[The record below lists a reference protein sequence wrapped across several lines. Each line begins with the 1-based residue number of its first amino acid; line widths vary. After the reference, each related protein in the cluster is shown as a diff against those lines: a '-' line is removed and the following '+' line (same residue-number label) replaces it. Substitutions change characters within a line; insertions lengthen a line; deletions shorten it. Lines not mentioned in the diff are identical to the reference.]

1 MQFFYQKGTIT
12 NRFANFRKMKAH
24 KKWILLLL
32 LLASIIAIRYYII
45 DAERVEKGYSHL
57 FFRNFSFGLRS
68 LTGSIPFS
76 IGDILYGLLACWLIF
91 QLVKT
96 VQFGFRKRYSLLL
109 KQWGKQML
117 YRLVMWGGVVYIV
130 FNLFWGINYN
140 RKGIA
145 WQMGLPAVSVYSSDE
160 LKLLNYLLLQ
170 KVNGSKTALLQ
181 FKQAYP
187 SQQEMFSDAA
197 VAYDSLQKTYP
208 FLTYQPVSL
217 KTSMWGWLGNYAS
230 FTGYYN
236 PFTGEAQVN
245 TTVPKFL
252 QPFTSCHEIAHQL
265 GYAKEMEA
273 NFVGY
278 LAAKAS
284 KKPLFGY
291 SAYLDMFL
299 YANRNLYTTDST
311 ASKVFRLSLS
321 KPVQEDLKE
330 WRKFNQTHRGFF
342 EPMITWVYGKF
353 LESNEQP
360 QGILS
365 YDAVTG
371 FLIAYYRKFGEI

>member
-1 MQFFYQKGTIT
+1 
-12 NRFANFRKMKAH
+12 MKTL
-24 KKWILLLL
+24 KKWILPMV
-32 LLASIIAIRYYII
+32 LLASIIVIKCYVN
-45 DAERVEKGYSHL
+45 DAERVEKGYSQQ
-57 FFRNFSFGLRS
+57 FFPSFSLGLRT
-68 LTGSIPFS
+68 LTTAIPFS
-76 IGDILYGLLACWLIF
+76 IGDLLYGSLACWL
-91 QLVKT
+91 
-96 VQFGFRKRYSLLL
+96 LLEL
-109 KQWGKQML
+109 AKML
-117 YRLVMWGGVVYIV
+117 YKRIKRKQTDQFKLRGQRILYRIAVGGAIVYIV

-140 RKGIA
+140 RKGVA
-145 WQMGLPAVSVYSSDE
+145 WQMGLPDVAYSSDE

-170 KVNGSKTALLQ
+170 KVNSSKTAVLSAQ
-181 FKQAYP
+181 QAYP
-187 SQQEMFSDAA
+187 SHQEMFSQAA
-197 VAYDSLQKTYP
+197 AAYDSLHKTYP
-208 FLTYQPVSL
+208 FLAYKPVSL
-217 KTSMWGWLGNYAS
+217 KTSLWGWLGNYAS

-252 QPFTSCHEIAHQL
+252 QPFTTCHEIAHQL

-284 KKPLFGY
+284 KKPLFAY

-299 YANRNLYTTDST
+299 YANRNLYITDSS
-311 ASKVFRLSLS
+311 ASKAFIKRLS
-321 KPVQEDLKE
+321 KPVQNDLNE
-330 WRKFNQTHRGFF
+330 WKRFNQTHRGFF
-342 EPMITWVYGKF
+342 EPMITWAYGKF

-360 QGILS
+360 EGILS